1 MAAPNGLANGVNGHA
16 NGTIEP
22 KRFSDIPN
30 VLDVTVNEGGDV
42 EQVEIDLVELNDDP
56 TELCIL
62 LENENVVKSTWMTIA
77 FAYAK
82 QHRTALAID
91 ILQKARDAF
100 SRAGAE
106 EKLSIL
112 SALFWLNLC
121 MCREAPRLRPD
132 NTGPE
137 VKTKE
142 QWIQAATANLNDAS
156 RISPSYAPLF
166 LARGVL
172 YLLRASAITQTK
184 SGAPDSAERT
194 DALRQAAK
202 CFDDSLRAYGGKN
215 LMAMLGKARVQ
226 YSLGKYADAL
236 ASYQK
241 VLGQAPDMMDPDP
254 RIGIGCCL
262 WQLGYKEDAKNAWER
277 ALELC
282 PDSKTANI
290 LLGLYHLNVSSQY
303 STTSP
308 EFAPI
313 YKKAMV
319 QYTQKAFKLDD
330 KYPLSCATFGGY
342 FLMRKAMAQVER
354 LSRRSIDFTDV
365 NAVASDGWYL
375 LGRKEHYENEISK
388 ALEYYQRADTARGGE
403 DRGYLPAKFGM
414 AQIRIMMQDFEGAK
428 LRLEKIIQQSKS
440 TEALILLGSLYA
452 EDVFA
457 AQAANSKEDKSNELK
472 KAISLLESVRSAWRD
487 PKRKVSPDTA
497 VLLNLARLYE
507 TDHPEKSLQCL
518 HQVEQMELDEIP
530 EEDRPDEPQAPDPT
544 QENYD
549 VAKEVYEEAKRA
561 HLNALRENLPPQ
573 LLNNMGCFYY
583 QQEKYAQARELFQSA
598 LNACVKVGDKDQSVD
613 TDALVTTISY
623 SLART
628 YEAEGMLDEAKK
640 VYEGLLQ
647 RHGDYVDANIRLT
660 YIKLRQS
667 PQDEGPKA
675 MSELYKAESTNLE
688 VRALYGWFQR
698 KAKKRT
704 GNIHEDQEQRHY
716 KHTLQHYDKHDRY
729 SLTGMGNIYLAFARE
744 MRRDTEQDKDKRRKM
759 YQRAVE
765 FFDKALQLD
774 SKNAY
779 AAQGIGIALIE
790 CNKDFNGA
798 VQLFTKVRE
807 TMKDASVYINLGHVY
822 CELRQYSRAIENYEA
837 ALAKDRARDAT
848 ILACLGRVWLLK
860 GKQEKSIQA
869 MRTSLEY
876 SQRVSAT
883 KLARGTKTN
892 EIQALEVAPEQDHFK
907 FNVAFVQIQIA
918 QLIHVLPENVRS
930 LEEVE
935 AAAKG
940 LDDAIE
946 AFSAI
951 AKSPN
956 PPFPRQDIE
965 ARANMGR
972 NTQRKQLDR
981 AIQSQREY
989 EEKNAAKLKE
999 ARERRE
1005 AEIRQRE
1012 EEKRQKEEAE
1022 AERQRQVQE
1031 ERQKMQ
1037 ERDRELAAKRA
1048 DEEKRVQ
1055 DAEMTTDSETGERKK
1070 RQKKSRGGGGG
1081 GKRKKKG
1088 AESDSEGEAGS
1099 DSEAGGKGR
1108 RSRRRTT
1115 TSATPGGSDD
1125 DKPRKKKKRK
1135 LERKAPATKVQNS
1148 KYKSSEFVQSD
1159 DDSDLDDAAQAAN
1172 ESLAAKVHAAEEGGS
1187 PPPRPDAESG
1197 DEEAPTASRNR
1208 KRVVDD
1214 DDEDEDGGTAAPA
1227 NNGGEADTPMGG
1239 LEDDEE

>member
-1 MAAPNGLANGVNGHA
+1 MAALNGLANGINGHGHA
-16 NGTIEP
+16 NGAIES
-22 KRFSDIPN
+22 KRFSDIPG
-30 VLDVTVNEGGDV
+30 VIDVTVAEGDVV
-42 EQVEIDLVELNDDP
+42 EQVEIDLVELADDP

-62 LENENVVKSTWMTIA
+62 LENESVVKSTWMTIA
-77 FAYAK
+77 LAYAK
-82 QHRTALAID
+82 QHKFALAID
-91 ILQKARDAF
+91 ILHKARDAF

-132 NTGPE
+132 GASPDLR
-137 VKTKE
+137 TKE

-184 SGAPDSAERT
+184 AGAPDSAERT

-202 CFDDSLRAYGGKN
+202 CFDDSNRAYGGKN
-215 LMAMLGKARVQ
+215 LMATLGKARVQ

-236 ASYQK
+236 QCYQQ
-241 VLGQAPDMMDPDP
+241 VLERAPDMVDPDP

-262 WQLGYKEDAKNAWER
+262 WQLGHKDDAKNAWQR

-303 STTSP
+303 PTSDP
-308 EFAPI
+308 AFAPI
-313 YKKAMV
+313 YKKAMT

-330 KYPLSCATFGGY
+330 KYPLTCATFGGY

-354 LSRRSIDFTDV
+354 LSRRAIDFTDV
-365 NAVASDGWYL
+365 NAVAGDGWYL

-403 DRGYLPAKFGM
+403 DRGYLPAKFGI

-440 TEALILLGSLYA
+440 IEAMTLLGTLYA
-452 EDVFA
+452 EDVFT
-457 AQAANSKEDKSNELK
+457 AQTSNLKEDKSNELK
-472 KAISLLESVRSAWRD
+472 KAISLLEGVRSSWKD
-487 PKRKVSPDTA
+487 PKRKVSPDSA

-518 HQVEQMELDEIP
+518 HQVEQMEIDEIP
-530 EEDRPDEPQAPDPT
+530 EEDRPEEPQAPDSK
-544 QENYD
+544 QENYE
-549 VAKEVYEEAKRA
+549 AAREVHEEAKRA
-561 HLNALRENLPPQ
+561 YVNTLRENLPPQ

-647 RHGDYVDANIRLT
+647 RHSDYVDANIRLT

-675 MSELYKAESTNLE
+675 MSELYKAESSNLE
-688 VRALYGWFQR
+688 VRALYGWYLS

-704 GNIHEDQEQRHY
+704 NNINEDQEQRHY
-716 KHTLQHYDKHDRY
+716 KHTLQQYDKHDRY
-729 SLTGMGNIYLAFARE
+729 SLTGMGDIYLAIARE
-744 MRRDTEQDKDKRRKM
+744 MRRDTEQDKEKRRKM

-774 SKNAY
+774 PKNAY

-790 CNKDFNGA
+790 CNKDFAGA

-807 TMKDASVYINLGHVY
+807 TMKDPSVYINLGHVY
-822 CELRQYSRAIENYEA
+822 CELKQYSRAIENYEA

-848 ILACLGRVWLLK
+848 ILACLGRVWLLR
-860 GKQEKSIQA
+860 GKQEKSVQA
-869 MRTSLEY
+869 MKTSLDY
-876 SQRVSAT
+876 SQR
-883 KLARGTKTN
+883 
-892 EIQALEVAPEQDHFK
+892 ALEVAPEQIHFK

-918 QLIHVLPENVRS
+918 QLIYQLPENARS

-946 AFSAI
+946 AFIAI

-956 PPFPRQDIE
+956 PPFPRNDIE
-965 ARANMGR
+965 QRANMGK
-972 NTQRKQLDR
+972 NTMRKQLDR

-999 ARERRE
+999 AREKRE
-1005 AEIRQRE
+1005 AEIRKRE

-1022 AERQRQVQE
+1022 AERLRQIAE

-1048 DEEKRVQ
+1048 EEDKRRDE
-1055 DAEMTTDSETGERKK
+1055 AEMTTDSETGERKK
-1070 RQKKSRGGGGG
+1070 RAKRKAGGG

-1088 AESDSEGEAGS
+1088 DGSDSEGEAGS
-1099 DSEAGGKGR
+1099 DSEGGRRGR

-1115 TSATPGGSDD
+1115 TSATPGVSGDE
-1125 DKPRKKKKRK
+1125 KPRKAKKRK
-1135 LERKAPATKVQNS
+1135 LERKTKQSS
-1148 KYKSSEFVQSD
+1148 KFKSSEFVQSD
-1159 DDSDLDDAAQAAN
+1159 DDSDLEDPAQAAN
-1172 ESLAAKVHAAEEGGS
+1172 ESLAAKVN
-1187 PPPRPDAESG
+1187 DAEGMESG
-1197 DEEAPTASRNR
+1197 EDDAPVTGRHR

-1214 DDEDEDGGTAAPA
+1214 DEDEDEDGGAAPA
-1227 NNGGEADTPMGG
+1227 NGDVDGDTPMAG
-1239 LEDDEE
+1239 LDDDEE

>member
-1 MAAPNGLANGVNGHA
+1 MAAPNGLANGVNGHGSA
-16 NGTIEP
+16 NGIIES
-22 KRFSDIPN
+22 KRFSDIPG
-30 VLDVTVNEGGDV
+30 VIDVTVAEGDVV
-42 EQVEIDLVELNDDP
+42 EQVEIDLVELADDP

-62 LENENVVKSTWMTIA
+62 LENESVVKSTWMTIA
-77 FAYAK
+77 LAYAK
-82 QHRTALAID
+82 QRKITLAID
-91 ILQKARDAF
+91 ILHKARDAF

-121 MCREAPRLRPD
+121 MCREAPRLRPEGA
-132 NTGPE
+132 GPE
-137 VKTKE
+137 LKTKE
-142 QWIQAATANLNDAS
+142 QWIQAATSNLNDAS

-215 LMAMLGKARVQ
+215 LMATLGKARVQ

-236 ASYQK
+236 ASYQQ
-241 VLGQAPDMMDPDP
+241 VLGQAPDMVDPDP

-262 WQLGYKEDAKNAWER
+262 WQLGYKDDARNAWER

-303 STTSP
+303 PTSSP
-308 EFAPI
+308 DFAPV
-313 YKKAMV
+313 YKKAMT

-330 KYPLSCATFGGY
+330 KYPLTCATFGGY

-440 TEALILLGSLYA
+440 TEAMILLGSLYA

-472 KAISLLESVRSAWRD
+472 KAISLLESVRSAWKD

-530 EEDRPDEPQAPDPT
+530 EEDRPDEPQPPEPK
-544 QENYD
+544 QENYEA
-549 VAKEVYEEAKRA
+549 AKAVYEEAKRA
-561 HLNALRENLPPQ
+561 HLNSLRENLPPQ

-583 QQEKYAQARELFQSA
+583 QQEKYVQARELFQSA

-628 YEAEGMLDEAKK
+628 YEAEGMWDEAKK

-647 RHGDYVDANIRLT
+647 RHSDYVDANIRLT

-675 MSELYKAESTNLE
+675 MSELYKAETANLE
-688 VRALYGWFQR
+688 VRALYGWYLR

-704 GNIHEDQEQRHY
+704 NNINEDQEQRHY
-716 KHTLQHYDKHDRY
+716 KHTLQQFDKHDRY
-729 SLTGMGNIYLAFARE
+729 SLTGMGNIYLAIARE
-744 MRRDTEQDKDKRRKM
+744 MRRDTEQDKEKRRKM

-774 SKNAY
+774 PKNAY

-790 CNKDFNGA
+790 CNKDFAGA
-798 VQLFTKVRE
+798 VQLFTKVKE

-822 CELRQYSRAIENYEA
+822 CELKQYSRAIENYET

-860 GKQEKSIQA
+860 GKQEKNIQA
-869 MRTSLEY
+869 MKTSLDY
-876 SQRVSAT
+876 SQR
-883 KLARGTKTN
+883 
-892 EIQALEVAPEQDHFK
+892 ALEVAPEQDHFK

-918 QLIHVLPENVRS
+918 QLIHTLPENARS

-940 LDDAIE
+940 LDNAIE

-972 NTQRKQLDR
+972 NTQRKQLER
-981 AIQSQREY
+981 AIQNQREY
-989 EEKNAAKLKE
+989 EEKNAAKLRE
-999 ARERRE
+999 AREKRE
-1005 AEIRQRE
+1005 AEIKKRE

-1022 AERQRQVQE
+1022 AERLRQIQE

-1037 ERDRELAAKRA
+1037 ERDRELASKRA
-1048 DEEKRVQ
+1048 EEEKRVQ
-1055 DAEMTTDSETGERKK
+1055 EAELTTDTETGERKK
-1070 RQKKSRGGGGG
+1070 RQKKSRGGGG
-1081 GKRKKKG
+1081 KRKKKG
-1088 AESDSEGEAGS
+1088 ADSDSEGEAGS
-1099 DSEAGGKGR
+1099 DSEVGGKGR

-1135 LERKAPATKVQNS
+1135 LERKTKVQNS

-1159 DDSDLDDAAQAAN
+1159 DESDLDDTAQAAN
-1172 ESLAAKVHAAEEGGS
+1172 ESLAAKVNDAEGS
-1187 PPPRPDAESG
+1187 PRPDAESG
-1197 DEEAPTASRNR
+1197 DEDVPVASRHR

-1214 DDEDEDGGTAAPA
+1214 DDEDEDGGAAPA
-1227 NNGGEADTPMGG
+1227 NGDADTPMGG
-1239 LEDDEE
+1239 LDDEDE

>member
-1 MAAPNGLANGVNGHA
+1 MAAPNGLANGVNGHGA
-16 NGTIEP
+16 INGAIQS
-22 KRFSDIPN
+22 KRFSDIPG
-30 VLDVTVNEGGDV
+30 VIDVTVAEGDVV
-42 EQVEIDLVELNDDP
+42 EQVEIDLVELADDP

-62 LENENVVKSTWMTIA
+62 LENESVVKSTWMTIA
-77 FAYAK
+77 LAYAK
-82 QHRTALAID
+82 QRKTALAID
-91 ILQKARDAF
+91 ILHKARDAF

-121 MCREAPRLRPD
+121 MCREAPRLRPEGASPD
-132 NTGPE
+132 L
-137 VKTKE
+137 KTKE

-172 YLLRASAITQTK
+172 YLLRASAITPTK

-202 CFDDSLRAYGGKN
+202 CFDDSLRAYQGKN
-215 LMAMLGKARVQ
+215 LMAILGKARVQ
-226 YSLGKYADAL
+226 YSLGKYADSL
-236 ASYQK
+236 QCYQQ
-241 VLGQAPDMMDPDP
+241 VLERAPDMVDPDP

-262 WQLGYKEDAKNAWER
+262 WQLGHKDDAKNAWQR
-277 ALELC
+277 ALDLC

-290 LLGLYHLNVSSQY
+290 LLGLYHLNVSSQFP
-303 STTSP
+303 TASP
-308 EFAPI
+308 DFAPI
-313 YKKAMV
+313 YKKAMT

-330 KYPLSCATFGGY
+330 KYPLTCATFGGY

-354 LSRRSIDFTDV
+354 LSRRAIDFTDV
-365 NAVASDGWYL
+365 NAVAGDGWYL
-375 LGRKEHYENEISK
+375 LGRKEHYENEITK

-440 TEALILLGSLYA
+440 IEAMTLLGTLYA
-452 EDVFA
+452 EDVFT
-457 AQAANSKEDKSNELK
+457 AQASNTKEDKSNELK
-472 KAISLLESVRSAWRD
+472 KAISLLEGVRLAWKD
-487 PKRKVSPDTA
+487 PKRKVSPDSA

-507 TDHPEKSLQCL
+507 VDHPEKSLQCL

-530 EEDRPDEPQAPDPT
+530 EEDRPDEPQAPDPK
-544 QENYD
+544 QENYEA
-549 VAKEVYEEAKRA
+549 AKEVYEEAKRA
-561 HLNALRENLPPQ
+561 YLNALRENLPPQ

-647 RHGDYVDANIRLT
+647 RHSDYVDANIRLT

-667 PQDEGPKA
+667 PQGEGPKA
-675 MSELYKAESTNLE
+675 MSELYKAESSNLE
-688 VRALYGWFQR
+688 VRALYGWYLN
-698 KAKKRT
+698 KSKMRT
-704 GNIHEDQEQRHY
+704 SNINEDQEQRHY
-716 KHTLQHYDKHDRY
+716 KHTLQQYDKHDRY
-729 SLTGMGNIYLAFARE
+729 SLTGMGNIYLTIARE
-744 MRRDTEQDKDKRRKM
+744 MRRDTEQDKEKRRKM

-774 SKNAY
+774 PKNAY

-790 CNKDFNGA
+790 CNKDFAGA

-807 TMKDASVYINLGHVY
+807 TIRDASVYINLGHVY
-822 CELRQYSRAIENYEA
+822 CELKQYSRAIENYEI
-837 ALAKDRARDAT
+837 ALSKDRARDPT

-860 GKQEKSIQA
+860 GKQERNIQA
-869 MRTSLEY
+869 MKTSLDY
-876 SQRVSAT
+876 SQR
-883 KLARGTKTN
+883 
-892 EIQALEVAPEQDHFK
+892 ALEVAPEQIHFK

-918 QLIHVLPENVRS
+918 QLIHGLAENVRS
-930 LEEVE
+930 LDEVE

-946 AFSAI
+946 AFSTI

-965 ARANMGR
+965 MRANMGR
-972 NTQRKQLDR
+972 NTQKKQLER

-999 ARERRE
+999 AREKRE
-1005 AEIRQRE
+1005 AEIQKRE
-1012 EEKRQKEEAE
+1012 DEKRRKEEAE
-1022 AERQRQVQE
+1022 AERLRKVAE

-1048 DEEKRVQ
+1048 DEERRIQ
-1055 DAEMTTDSETGERKK
+1055 EAEMTTDSETGERKK
-1070 RQKKSRGGGGG
+1070 RQKKRAGGG

-1088 AESDSEGEAGS
+1088 DDSDLEGEGGS
-1099 DSEAGGKGR
+1099 DSEAGGRGR

-1115 TSATPGGSDD
+1115 TSATPGGSGDE
-1125 DKPRKKKKRK
+1125 KPRKKKKRK
-1135 LERKAPATKVQNS
+1135 LERKTTKQNS
-1148 KYKSSEFVQSD
+1148 KFKSSEFVQSD
-1159 DDSDLDDAAQAAN
+1159 DDSDLDDTTQAAN
-1172 ESLAAKVHAAEEGGS
+1172 ESLAAKVN
-1187 PPPRPDAESG
+1187 DAEASPKPDGDSG
-1197 DEEAPTASRNR
+1197 DEAPAASRQR
-1208 KRVVDD
+1208 KRVID
-1214 DDEDEDGGTAAPA
+1214 DDEDEDEDSGPA
-1227 NNGGEADTPMGG
+1227 QASGHVDGDTPMAG
-1239 LEDDEE
+1239 LDDDDDDE